1 MNVQSW
7 IVLAVVVVT
16 FVAVFRYYWKQQRR
30 SGGCSCGCC
39 DSCGASGSCGIKR

>member
-16 FVAVFRYYWKQQRR
+16 FVAVFRYYWKKQRR
-30 SGGCSCGCC
+30 GGCSCGSC
-39 DSCGASGSCGIKR
+39 DICSGSSCCGIRR

>member
-7 IVLAVVVVT
+7 IVLAAVVIV
-16 FVAVFRYYWKQQRR
+16 FVAVFRYYWKKQRR

-39 DSCGASGSCGIKR
+39 DSCGAGCASDSRR